1 MKRENFDVYLSK
13 FNLYRKREQTCL
25 LVEIRK
31 ITNSKTVND
40 IFVLFIALAY
50 NNLNLKIFI

>member
-1 MKRENFDVYLSK
+1 MKRENFDVYSSE
-13 FNLYRKREQTCL
+13 FNLYGKREQTCL

-40 IFVLFIALAY
+40 IFVFFIALAC